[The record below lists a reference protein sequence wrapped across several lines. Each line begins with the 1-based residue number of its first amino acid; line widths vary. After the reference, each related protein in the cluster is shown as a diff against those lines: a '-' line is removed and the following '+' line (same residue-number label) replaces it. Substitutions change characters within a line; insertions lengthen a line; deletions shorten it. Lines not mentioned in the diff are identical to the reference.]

1 MIEDHELYVSDAEP
15 DMGQID
21 LHGYHPRDDDLYE
34 AIKTS
39 LQKAHDAGLSK
50 LRIIHGHG
58 LNRSSNYHICRFV
71 NSNTG
76 YLGQTVRGIL
86 RVKELRPW
94 MLAKFDCSHD
104 GSTIVRLRKVKR

>member
-1 MIEDHELYVSDAEP
+1 MIEDHELHVSDAEP
-15 DMGQID
+15 DVVQID
-21 LHGYHPRDDDLYE
+21 LHGYHPHDDDLYE
-34 AIKTS
+34 AIKAS

-58 LNRSSNYHICRFV
+58 FNRSSNHDFRRFV

-86 RVKELRPW
+86 RGKELRPW

-104 GSTIVRLRKVKR
+104 GSTIVRLRKVAR